1 MAIQR
6 YVLTAT
12 VTVPAGT
19 AATPVAGEPSTGGVA
34 GYGSV
39 STTGGPL
46 WPVTYVKG
54 TVIELDP
61 AGQLYAAIGSGNLR
75 AYVQGQDDVGHAAL
89 ANLSVRTPADTRRQ
103 IAVTCADLGTSSHAS
118 ASFRALRPKT

>member
-19 AATPVAGEPSTGGVA
+19 PATVVAGDAATGGAAGF
-34 GYGSV
+34 GSA

-46 WPVTYVKG
+46 WPMTYIFKG
-54 TVIELDP
+54 TPIILDP
-61 AGQLYAAIGSGNLR
+61 ASALYSAIGAGNLR
-75 AYVQGQDDVGHAAL
+75 AWSDSEAAGHAGL
-89 ANLSVRTPADTRRQ
+89 AN
-103 IAVTCADLGTSSHAS
+103 
-118 ASFRALRPKT
+118 